1 MNILKIS
8 ASALLLSQTIFQSTF
23 ANNVMDPKFKSYEH
37 ENPGCPINSEC
48 SKESGK
54 KLEAWLKVLEG
65 ASKDKIKTLNKF
77 KNENGTPIQILA
89 RKEIFEKSDPIL
101 WNSRCSVHNPKN
113 PNNTIYRGHL
123 FLKDKLDH
131 EVAKFTPVYLYNGTN
146 KTAYHI
152 PYGDTV
158 SLIQNEKLIVLKDFE
173 DNFFKIAIA
182 KDHSYE
188 FIDIPAKTMRTA
200 LAKKIKEIECPEKLE
215 INEDYFERYYCQ
227 KVLDLDT
234 MELRTIQ
241 VGWAC
246 P

>member
-1 MNILKIS
+1 MKILKIS
-8 ASALLLSQTIFQSTF
+8 TLTFLLPLSSLNLAL

-54 KLEAWLKVLEG
+54 KLLAWLKALEG
-65 ASKDKIKTLNKF
+65 ASKDRVKTLNKF
-77 KNENGTPIQILA
+77 KKENGSPIQVLA

-113 PNNTIYRGHL
+113 PNNTIYRGYL
-123 FLKDKLDH
+123 FLKEKLDH
-131 EVAKFTPVYLYNGTN
+131 EVAKFTPVYLYNGTK
-146 KTAYHI
+146 KTEYHI

-158 SLIQNEKLIVLKDFE
+158 SLIKNEKLIVLKDFE
-173 DNFFKIAIA
+173 DNFFKIAVA
-182 KDHSYE
+182 KDKTYD
-188 FIDIPAKTMRTA
+188 FVDIPAKTMRTA
-200 LAKKIKEIECPEKLE
+200 LAKKIKEIECPEKLG